1 MRDRLDEA
9 TTRLVLAGFQPLT
22 RLNAVAARWRSG
34 CALREARFALGAQWP
49 HLRGALGPPQVFVK
63 GLMVTF
69 PRQLLPNGFK
79 VALHVLIT
87 TAFPV
92 IHDQRDLSRTAL
104 ANGANVG
111 GVD

>member
-1 MRDRLDEA
+1 MVYSADLR
-9 TTRLVLAGFQPLT
+9 
-22 RLNAVAARWRSG
+22 VASG
-34 CALREARFALGAQWP
+34 PR
-49 HLRGALGPPQVFVK
+49 QVFVK
-63 GLMVTF
+63 GFDGAHF

-92 IHDQRDLSRTAL
+92 IHDQRDLSRTTL

-111 GVD
+111 RSCD